1 MSPDPAGAH
10 YRAMAVS
17 SDPTEAP
24 RPSAGRDDVLEE
36 IVNPI
41 ERLKLLSGNDDE
53 ISRYLD
59 AIEVTSPRER
69 EMLHEIARTRTLA
82 RPDDFAQAHRN
93 MVEALESLAR
103 HGFHGSTAGRSA
115 GPFRFVVRWGVQLV
129 ARYLVVSHIR
139 DVSTRIRNL
148 YGLREIE
155 SKPQTRERILLRN
168 ARMDADRMLTALSS
182 REIGVPVFVIAGL
195 GVPLLASLGRA
206 TGLLESTLWGT
217 VIGLV
222 GMLVALAASW
232 TIMRGAALASRRIRL
247 ATSGPAQAL
256 WGTIGWCGHPPK
268 GQTRTFVFV
277 SVGLLLACWI
287 LIPLLVG
294 ISIVT

>member
-1 MSPDPAGAH
+1 MEF
-10 YRAMAVS
+10 VS
-17 SDPTEAP
+17 SDPSDAP
-24 RPSAGRDDVLEE
+24 PPARKAQLLEE
-36 IVNPI
+36 IDNPI

-82 RPDDFAQAHRN
+82 RPDDFARTHRN

-139 DVSTRIRNL
+139 DVSTRLRSL

-155 SKPQTRERILLRN
+155 SRPQTRERILLRS
-168 ARMDADRMLTALSS
+168 ARMDAERMVDALSS
-182 REIGVPVFVIAGL
+182 RELGVPVFVIAGL

-222 GMLVALAASW
+222 GMLAALAASW

-247 ATSGPAQAL
+247 ATSGPARAL
-256 WGTIGWCGHPPK
+256 WDTIGWCGHPPK

>member
-1 MSPDPAGAH
+1 
-10 YRAMAVS
+10 MA
-17 SDPTEAP
+17 SDPSEAP
-24 RPSAGRDDVLEE
+24 GPSGARGDVLEE
-36 IVNPI
+36 IDNPI

-59 AIEVTSPRER
+59 ALEVTSPRER
-69 EMLHEIARTRTLA
+69 EMLHEISRTQTLA

-155 SKPQTRERILLRN
+155 SQPQTRERILLRN
-168 ARMDADRMLTALSS
+168 ARMDADRMIGALSS

-195 GVPLLASLGRA
+195 GVPLVASLGRA

-217 VIGLV
+217 VIGVV
-222 GMLVALAASW
+222 GMLIALAASW

-247 ATSGPAQAL
+247 ATSGPARAL
-256 WGTIGWCGHPPK
+256 WATIGWCGQPPK

>member
-1 MSPDPAGAH
+1 M
-10 YRAMAVS
+10 S

-24 RPSAGRDDVLEE
+24 RPSGGPDDVLEE

-41 ERLKLLSGNDDE
+41 ERLKLLSGNDEE

-103 HGFHGSTAGRSA
+103 HGFHGSTAGRSV

-168 ARMDADRMLTALSS
+168 ARMDADRMLDRAELEGDRRARVRHRRTRRPASS
-182 REIGVPVFVIAGL
+182 P
-195 GVPLLASLGRA
+195 PSDGRRA
-206 TGLLESTLWGT
+206 C
-217 VIGLV
+217 
-222 GMLVALAASW
+222 
-232 TIMRGAALASRRIRL
+232 SRAR
-247 ATSGPAQAL
+247 SGGP
-256 WGTIGWCGHPPK
+256 
-268 GQTRTFVFV
+268 
-277 SVGLLLACWI
+277 
-287 LIPLLVG
+287 
-294 ISIVT
+294 

>member
-1 MSPDPAGAH
+1 VPPSADGGSWTH
-10 YRAMAVS
+10 YRAAVA
-17 SDPTEAP
+17 SDPSEASGP
-24 RPSAGRDDVLEE
+24 RDDVLE
-36 IVNPI
+36 IDNPI

-82 RPDDFAQAHRN
+82 RPGDFAQAHRN

-139 DVSTRIRNL
+139 DVSNRLRNL

-155 SKPQTRERILLRN
+155 SRPQTRERILLRR
-168 ARMDADRMLTALSS
+168 ARMDAERMVDALSS
-182 REIGVPVFVIAGL
+182 REIGIPVFVIAGL

-206 TGLLESTLWGT
+206 TGLLGSTLWGT
-217 VIGLV
+217 VIGVV

-247 ATSGPAQAL
+247 ATGGPARAL
-256 WGTIGWCGHPPK
+256 WDTIGWCGQPPK
-268 GQTRTFVFV
+268 GQTRTFLVV

-287 LIPLLVG
+287 MIPLLVA
-294 ISIVT
+294 ISVVT